1 MNFDCNADAEKIYNA
16 CKGLGTKEEDI
27 IKVIG
32 NRNLAQRH
40 QIRLAYFSKY
50 NKDLLDVLDSEL
62 SGDFGYLSRS
72 LFLGPIQVLAMD
84 LYKIFKKT
92 GSAGGD
98 INDIICCLS
107 PSEITALKAAYLED
121 DDDAEDEPIDLHA
134 PEDNK
139 LVLNYEGVKD
149 KARSLEKDIEK
160 ETKGQHRDFLLKFIN
175 TNRREF
181 TPEEIRSVASSGR
194 WDMLVDMQQVERN
207 ATAIH
212 DATEGKAGKG
222 NEVEV
227 TRILSTA
234 SALDLRA
241 MYDHYRDVYKVS
253 MVDAISK
260 AFKNPLRN
268 AYNNVIMTAVDLRLL
283 LVAQLYN
290 AMHGLGTD
298 ERTLSRIF
306 TIRSEI
312 DLHNLRM
319 LFQEKVGRSLGEMVK
334 SDTSGD
340 YRSLLL
346 TILGEK

>member
-107 PSEITALKAAYLED
+107 PSEITALKAAYLE
-121 DDDAEDEPIDLHA
+121 
-134 PEDNK
+134 
-139 LVLNYEGVKD
+139 VLNYEGVKD